1 MRAKTLDDAI
11 ALGNANGAD
20 CVSSEYIGSGEPL
33 DWVCQNCAYRW
44 PQSYTDF
51 RNYVKE
57 RKACAKCGDRLKR
70 TKKDMETI
78 AESRGG
84 RFLSDSYS
92 TLNADYLW
100 ECEKRHQWG
109 APASRIIYGRKGKGS
124 WCRD

>member
-84 RFLSDSYS
+84 RFLSTSFS
-92 TLNADYLW
+92 TLRTEYLW
-100 ECEKRHQWG
+100 ENVVSSLTRVTFINQPEVHLRYSKRG
-109 APASRIIYGRKGKGS
+109 I
-124 WCRD
+124 

>member
-1 MRAKTLDDAI
+1 MRAKTLKDAI

-44 PQSYTDF
+44 SQSYTDF

-78 AESRGG
+78 RAGTRALQTAGHILRNQGYRPVE
-84 RFLSDSYS
+84 
-92 TLNADYLW
+92 
-100 ECEKRHQWG
+100 
-109 APASRIIYGRKGKGS
+109 
-124 WCRD
+124 